1 LFSQTTCPGNRD
13 YEMIT
18 LLAAIQE

>member
-1 LFSQTTCPGNRD
+1 LISQTTCPGNRD